1 MENFDEFII
10 IHSFISK
17 LTGKSSSDPKI
28 GWNNAKNTNANCNNK
43 KLMGIFVR
51 RCISDWAC
59 GGQWNRAYQFVRL
72 LVDAFNAAH
81 IELIAFFDGTLKENK
96 KSHTERVE
104 IRQKTISVLKH
115 IRMIGTPPP
124 KIWWIP
130 PSGLRTCLRNALR
143 SMNVIVVSISSLF
156 VCGLF
161 EAIWFK
167 VIQSVAPFPSV
178 SIQSEMLISSIFSRR
193 QVQTVYDHT
202 MEVIDYFHEYKLDGK

>member
-1 MENFDEFII
+1 M
-10 IHSFISK
+10 FISPDWNSHIGFVECFVFFF
-17 LTGKSSSDPKI
+17 LSSFFFFFILYKFS
-28 GWNNAKNTNANCNNK
+28 
-43 KLMGIFVR
+43 L
-51 RCISDWAC
+51 CISFTASKNKYNNNHNGKFRIALDIEDCLDRFYGGYYSGELILNVNGWCLNEFNDWWFILCLYVDWAC

-96 KSHTERVE
+96 KIHTDRVE

-143 SMNVIVVSISSLF
+143 SMNVFVVCIFIDLF
-156 VCGLF
+156 
-161 EAIWFK
+161 IY
-167 VIQSVAPFPSV
+167 
-178 SIQSEMLISSIFSRR
+178 LIF
-193 QVQTVYDHT
+193 
-202 MEVIDYFHEYKLDGK
+202 FF

>member
-1 MENFDEFII
+1 M
-10 IHSFISK
+10 
-17 LTGKSSSDPKI
+17 LTHVILFP
-28 GWNNAKNTNANCNNK
+28 
-43 KLMGIFVR
+43 
-51 RCISDWAC
+51 ISDWAC

-96 KSHTERVE
+96 KTHTDRVE

-143 SMNVIVVSISSLF
+143 SMNVIVVSWFFLLIDQKVQEFCLKFHGSGMSLILR
-156 VCGLF
+156 C
-161 EAIWFK
+161 E
-167 VIQSVAPFPSV
+167 V
-178 SIQSEMLISSIFSRR
+178 SDSE
-193 QVQTVYDHT
+193 
-202 MEVIDYFHEYKLDGK
+202 

>member
-1 MENFDEFII
+1 MR
-10 IHSFISK
+10 
-17 LTGKSSSDPKI
+17 L
-28 GWNNAKNTNANCNNK
+28 
-43 KLMGIFVR
+43 
-51 RCISDWAC
+51 DWAC

-96 KSHTERVE
+96 KSHTDRVE

-143 SMNVIVVSISSLF
+143 SMNVIVVSVILLLTICF
-156 VCGLF
+156 LF
-161 EAIWFK
+161 EFIKFLLKFRFK
-167 VIQSVAPFPSV
+167 LYTI
-178 SIQSEMLISSIFSRR
+178 IRW
-193 QVQTVYDHT
+193 
-202 MEVIDYFHEYKLDGK
+202 K